1 MAHTRTV
8 ISEADAIEMFDEL
21 LNESGVIEV
30 AGCEFTPSRI
40 LKSLDPIAYRVTF
53 SDYTSSL
60 EEDYEIEG

>member
-1 MAHTRTV
+1 MSHTRTT
-8 ISEADAIEMFDEL
+8 ISEADAVEMFENL

-40 LKSLDPIAYRVTF
+40 LKSLDPIAYRVAL